1 MKQITISK
9 IRSFLYKTAKI
20 LGDVNAVKRDKI
32 GTRITNRVTGKV
44 SSMAR
49 SYLSRKIMNI
59 FKHVRKP
66 LSF

>member
-20 LGDVNAVKRDKI
+20 LGDVNAVKRDKV
-32 GTRITNRVTGKV
+32 GTRVTNRLTGKV
-44 SSMAR
+44 SSKAR

-59 FKHVRKP
+59 FK
-66 LSF
+66 